1 MVLHR
6 LYPESLNLKAHLRY
20 HLYKRIVFVLL
31 YEKQKIAKW
40 KALWDG
46 YRDGNAVNWE
56 SVGNRY
62 SYILNLKRNNRHV
75 TEISYYRY

>member
-1 MVLHR
+1 MER
-6 LYPESLNLKAHLRY
+6 LCGTA
-20 HLYKRIVFVLL
+20 IVT
-31 YEKQKIAKW
+31 E
-40 KALWDG
+40 
-46 YRDGNAVNWE
+46 NAVNWE